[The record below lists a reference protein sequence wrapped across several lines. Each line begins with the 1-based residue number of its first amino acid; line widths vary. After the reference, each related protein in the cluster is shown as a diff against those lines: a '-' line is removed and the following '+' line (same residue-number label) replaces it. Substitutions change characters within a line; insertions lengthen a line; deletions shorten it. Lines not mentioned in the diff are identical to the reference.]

1 MHFGTLSRLATI
13 QRLLFGALVAL
24 MARPAL
30 AEQPAAS
37 LISVHGTE
45 IVVELADGKVLRS
58 KDLAG
63 VVLDVRFKGQPARL
77 RIVDVEPDPADRSG
91 SVWFHTFEVQQS
103 DGSWRNLCAAG
114 PDGRQQG
121 FPVQGMTH
129 GLDLTCSS
137 GAVGKCV
144 RSGYRPWADGSD
156 GRSLEPQHAACVR
169 MYRAD
174 YGGTGEPWTRNGTN
188 IDLYDSQGI
197 QKPDMA
203 ADQTFEAGW
212 SVDGA
217 VCVHHVRVKEN
228 TSLAE
233 LEEKYPR
240 LKGRTGSIC
249 TEDYARSLGA
259 IVFNRSKP

>member
-1 MHFGTLSRLATI
+1 MLFVTLLRLTAI
-13 QRLLFGALVAL
+13 QKLLFGALVAF
-24 MARPAL
+24 MGHPAL
-30 AEQPAAS
+30 AAQPVIS
-37 LISVHGTE
+37 PISVQGTE
-45 IVVELADGKVLRS
+45 IVVELANGKTLRS
-58 KDLAG
+58 KDLVGA
-63 VVLDVRFKGQPARL
+63 VLDVRFKGQPAKL

-91 SVWFHTFEVQQS
+91 TVWFHTFEIQQS

-121 FPVQGMTH
+121 FPVQGIAH
-129 GLDLTCSS
+129 GLDLACSS

-144 RSGYRPWADGSD
+144 RSGYRPWADGPD

-174 YGGTGEPWTRNGTN
+174 YGGTGEPWTRNGMN
-188 IDLYDSQGI
+188 IDLYDLQGI

-203 ADQTFEAGW
+203 ADQAFEAGW

-228 TSLAE
+228 TTLAE

-240 LKGRTGSIC
+240 LKGRTGPIC
-249 TEDYARSLGA
+249 TEEYARSLGA
-259 IVFNRSKP
+259 TMFNRSQP